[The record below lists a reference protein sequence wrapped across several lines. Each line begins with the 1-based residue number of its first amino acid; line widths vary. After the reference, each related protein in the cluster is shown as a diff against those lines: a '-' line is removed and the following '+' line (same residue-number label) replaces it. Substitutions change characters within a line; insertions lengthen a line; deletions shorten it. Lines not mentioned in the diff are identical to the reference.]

1 MSNTAVAVPAGL
13 GAVPAGL
20 GAVPA
25 GLCCPWVSRT
35 VFAVP
40 GCPEL
45 SLTSPGRLDLSLT
58 SPGRLDLSFL
68 DVSGPQEQ
76 SFLDV
81 SGPQEQSFLGST
93 GPGWEVRHVLR
104 FSHFLRYSDTVLTV
118 LTHSGPVAGDLEES

>member
-76 SFLDV
+76 SFL
-81 SGPQEQSFLGST
+81 GST